1 VWKQSPQDIL
11 LFLIGGYYDAAQVP
25 LRQFRGARRPIG
37 FVRDNYGL
45 NSICDSQL
53 PHASLDFVGARSR
66 TNEGDST
73 NFGVRYALDIGKHFG
88 KII

>member
-1 VWKQSPQDIL
+1 
-11 LFLIGGYYDAAQVP
+11 
-25 LRQFRGARRPIG
+25 
-37 FVRDNYGL
+37 L